1 MQIYLVGNS
10 KQRRTQLR
18 ALKRT
23 YEYVEQNAWYKAAYY
38 CQGHLSKEGHNIPA
52 IISLNH

>member
-1 MQIYLVGNS
+1 MEIYLVGNS

-23 YEYVEQNAWYKAAYY
+23 YRYVEQNAWYKAAYDCY
-38 CQGHLSKEGHNIPA
+38 GRLSEEGHNIPA